1 MKERSAVSQKLIDGN
16 LPYGVPVGV
25 GIDQSLTGFALS
37 AVNTLNPVEHITWV
51 YKSPYFGVERLSD
64 IRQWLKDHFE
74 YLEEQGAIIQDI
86 AMEGTVLASHA
97 ALVLGEL
104 SATVRLTIFDFFD
117 DDDDRRFPLKVP
129 PMTLK
134 KYASGKGNA
143 KKQEMLLQIYKRW
156 GMEFNDDNAADAY
169 GLARIAAESHIDAI
183 EAAVIEQMKDA
194 KYRDQPRI

>member
-37 AVNTLNPVEHITWV
+37 AVNTLNPIEHITWV

-64 IRQWLKDHFE
+64 IRQWLKDHLE

>member
-1 MKERSAVSQKLIDGN
+1 VPTKLIDGK
-16 LPYGVPVGV
+16 LPHGVPVGI

-37 AVNTLNPVEHITWV
+37 AVNTLNPTEHITWV
-51 YKSPYFGVERLSD
+51 YKSPYFGVERLAD
-64 IRQWLKDHFE
+64 IRQWLIDHFE
-74 YLEEQGAIIQDI
+74 YLEEQGAILQDI

-104 SATVRLTIFDFFD
+104 SATVRLAIFDYFD
-117 DDDDRRFPLKVP
+117 EDDDRRFPLKVP

-156 GMEFNDDNAADAY
+156 GIEFNDDNAADAY
-169 GLARIAAESHIDAI
+169 GLARMAAEFHIDSI
-183 EAAVIEQMKDA
+183 EAAVIEQMKDP
-194 KYRDQPRI
+194 KYRDQPRL

>member
-1 MKERSAVSQKLIDGN
+1 MSAKVIDGN
-16 LPYGVPVGV
+16 LPHGVPVSI

-37 AVNTLNPVEHITWV
+37 AVHTLNPSEHITWV

-64 IRQWLKDHFE
+64 IRSWLTDHFD

-104 SATVRLTIFDFFD
+104 SATVRLAIFDYFEEED
-117 DDDDRRFPLKVP
+117 ERRFPLKIP

-134 KYASGKGNA
+134 KYASGKGNS

-156 GMEFNDDNAADAY
+156 GIEFNDDNAADAY
-169 GLARIAAESHIDAI
+169 ALARMAGRVSIDKVEQTIIDQI
-183 EAAVIEQMKDA
+183 EDP